1 MKLRIIAGVAKGRN
15 LGTVAQA
22 TRPTSD
28 RAREGLFS
36 SLSSE
41 FGTFEG
47 LRVLDLFAGSGA
59 IGLESLSRG
68 ATLVHVVEKDEQAV
82 KTIET
87 NHDLVKKSN
96 PAGKFEIFGMSV
108 ERFLNDQPREKY
120 HLVYIDPPYEF
131 SNQGVE
137 DILSKLHDDNFLSSD
152 AFIAVERNTRMD
164 QFIWPDAFIPAR
176 ERNYGQASIYYANFQ
191 P

>member
-1 MKLRIIAGVAKGRN
+1 MRIIAGVAKGRN
-15 LGTVAQA
+15 LGTVADA

-36 SLSSE
+36 SLASE

-68 ATLVHVVEKDEQAV
+68 AALVHVVEKDDQAI
-82 KTIET
+82 KTIEA
-87 NHDLVKKSN
+87 NYELVKKSN
-96 PAGKFEIFGMSV
+96 PDGKLQIFGMSV
-108 ERFLNDQPREKY
+108 ERFLNDQPKERY
-120 HLVYIDPPYEF
+120 HLIYLDPPFDF
-131 SNQGVE
+131 SNQEIE
-137 DILSKLHDDNFLSSD
+137 DTLSKLHDHDFLNSD

-164 QFIWPDAFIPAR
+164 QFIWPNAFIPAR
-176 ERNYGQASIYYANFQ
+176 ERNYGQATIYYANFQ